1 MAISPI
7 DLQTVYT
14 QLEKVSKTQVQATQA
29 SQLQNVMN
37 QESVEK
43 KNNQKKAAV
52 EQTVKY
58 TDENIGK
65 LKDRNGSAD
74 TGGEKN
80 ENNKKRDKSN
90 TSDSGYSKIVLSD
103 PALGQHIDVSG

>member
-58 TDENIGK
+58 SDENIGK
-65 LKDRNGSAD
+65 LKDRNSSGQQEQN
-74 TGGEKN
+74 EK
-80 ENNKKRDKSN
+80 KKKQNQSEKPVY
-90 TSDSGYSKIVLSD
+90 DSSKIVLSD

>member
-43 KNNQKKAAV
+43 KKNKKKAAV

-58 TDENIGK
+58 SDENIGK
-65 LKDRNGSAD
+65 LKDRNGSSQQEQEE
-74 TGGEKN
+74 T
-80 ENNKKRDKSN
+80 NKKKEQQQN
-90 TSDSGYSKIVLSD
+90 HGYDSSKIVLSD

>member
-29 SQLQNVMN
+29 SQLQSVMN
-37 QESVEK
+37 QDSVEK
-43 KNNQKKAAV
+43 KNNEKKAAV

-58 TDENIGK
+58 SDENIGK
-65 LKDRNGSAD
+65 LKDRNGSAQQEQN
-74 TGGEKN
+74 EKN
-80 ENNKKRDKSN
+80 KKQKQAEKHAY
-90 TSDSGYSKIVLSD
+90 DSSKIVLSD